1 MTAMPTLGG
10 LDEKY
15 AGAYLIRP
23 TAKPKKK
30 KKKKSKR
37 PTLKGLDKA
46 AADAAVQAISA
57 QQIAMRQ
64 RLQSGDLGGGW
75 NPFDQLTDNNS

>member
-1 MTAMPTLGG
+1 MNQLPMLGG

-23 TAKPKKK
+23 KAKPKKK
-30 KKKKSKR
+30 KKKSR
-37 PTLKGLDKA
+37 KGPMSQLDKMA
-46 AADAAVQAISA
+46 SDAATHAIEG
-57 QQIAMRQ
+57 QRIEMRQ

-75 NPFDQLTDNNS
+75 NTFNQLIEINS